1 MPLTLYVDGPRWR
14 EHLTAMAAARPGLI
28 PVVKGNGYGFG
39 LGRLARR
46 AQWLGADMLAVG
58 TYSEVAE
65 VERRFGGDILVMQPW
80 RPFYADV
87 PYGDRLL
94 HTVGR
99 ASDLGQLAE
108 RAERP
113 RVILEALTS
122 MRRHGMPV
130 DEFVEVSDLAAHG
143 RAAPGVRLA
152 GHALHLPLGE
162 GHLAEVERWLAAAPD
177 ASRWFVSHLS
187 ERELAELHARHPR
200 SQFRPRVGTAL
211 WLGERVPGERGFLRA
226 RATVLDV
233 HPVQRGDRLGY
244 RQRTLSRR
252 GFVLVLAGGTSHGI
266 ALEAPSAAASVRQRA
281 AAAARGSLD
290 AAGRALSPYVIDGKH
305 RWFVEPPHMQISMVF
320 MPSGSRVPAVGDEV
334 PVQVRET
341 TVTFD
346 RVVVS

>member
-14 EHLTAMAAARPGLI
+14 EHLTATAATSPGLV

-46 AQWLGADMLAVG
+46 AQWLGSDMLAVG
-58 TYSEVAE
+58 TYAEVSA
-65 VERRFGGDILVMQPW
+65 VERRFDGDILVMQPW

-87 PYGDRLL
+87 PYGDRLI

-113 RVILEALTS
+113 RVVLEALTS
-122 MRRHGMPV
+122 MRRHGMPL
-130 DEFVEVSDLAAHG
+130 DEFVEVSEQAAHG

-152 GHALHLPLGE
+152 GHALHLPLGK
-162 GHLAEVERWLAAAPD
+162 GHLAEVETWLAAAPG
-177 ASRWFVSHLS
+177 AHRWFVSHLS
-187 ERELAELHARHPR
+187 ELELAGLHARHPR
-200 SQFRPRVGTAL
+200 SQVRPRVGTAL
-211 WLGERVPGERGFLRA
+211 WLGERGCLRA
-226 RATVLDV
+226 RTTVLDV

-244 RQRTLSRR
+244 RQRTMSRR

-281 AAAARGSLD
+281 AAAARGSLE